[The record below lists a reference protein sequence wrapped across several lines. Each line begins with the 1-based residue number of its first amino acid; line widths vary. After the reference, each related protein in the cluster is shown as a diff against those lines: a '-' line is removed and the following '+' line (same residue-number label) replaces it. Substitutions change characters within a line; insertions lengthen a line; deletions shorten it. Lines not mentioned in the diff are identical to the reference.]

1 MKVGKYECL
10 FIEHLVKMMQKSEKF
25 CKIWKILEAVL
36 MQACDLEN
44 LENLKNLHYH
54 VTFRILM

>member
-1 MKVGKYECL
+1 MY
-10 FIEHLVKMMQKSEKF
+10 EHLLKMLPNSEKF

-44 LENLKNLHYH
+44 LENLKYLHYY
-54 VTFRILM
+54 VRFRSFILNSTQ

>member
-1 MKVGKYECL
+1 MNIRLLKFEDL
-10 FIEHLVKMMQKSEKF
+10 LIMMPKSEKF

-44 LENLKNLHYH
+44 LENLKYLHYH
-54 VTFRILM
+54 VRFCIFI